1 MSDNS
6 PWTDNRARQSS
17 LLEDDEA
24 LRTRG
29 RSGEAVTGSSEFV
42 DDRAG
47 GGADRGEQADLFTE
61 REEMGGQQ
69 SLGGGTATR
78 TSENAMLEEEIDAD
92 RGPIDLEVQEPIGTP
107 EVEAL
112 SVEAFAMEA
121 EEGSPTFDEDTGHLD
136 PTPGFEVYG
145 PTSRRPLPPEETDRG
160 FSHETAENVVKAG
173 YADPETGEVDLG
185 PETETIEFGSRPAA
199 NKALDELPE
208 EAVVDPDRRTKT
220 VEVKSYALADSKL
233 DRISGMAADSKAY
246 EEEKVGQA
254 ELSRRERK
262 EIDFTATSIPHAR
275 SAKAIMLDAGV
286 DDWTAFYDPTLTV
299 DEHRELADRA
309 ARDERG
315 RRMDSEESVVE
326 KEARAHRRAA
336 GELEQHAIAGAE
348 AGEEEAI
355 ETLVELGWSPDDAR
369 GLAEAADTDR
379 ERAAILDVAISR
391 AVSNGRFTRQPPAK
405 APGAP
410 SKYRQPTSGRF
421 LGNAIDRSP
430 GIGRDPADGQFVS
443 KGRF

>member
-61 REEMGGQQ
+61 REEMGWQQ

-136 PTPGFEVYG
+136 PAP
-145 PTSRRPLPPEETDRG
+145 
-160 FSHETAENVVKAG
+160 
-173 YADPETGEVDLG
+173 GEVDLG

-199 NKALDELPE
+199 NKALDELAE

-220 VEVKSYALADSKL
+220 VEVKPHALADSML

-246 EEEKVGQA
+246 EAEKTGQA

-421 LGNAIDRSP
+421 LGNAIDASP

>member
-1 MSDNS
+1 M
-6 PWTDNRARQSS
+6 
-17 LLEDDEA
+17 
-24 LRTRG
+24 
-29 RSGEAVTGSSEFV
+29 
-42 DDRAG
+42 
-47 GGADRGEQADLFTE
+47 
-61 REEMGGQQ
+61 
-69 SLGGGTATR
+69 
-78 TSENAMLEEEIDAD
+78 
-92 RGPIDLEVQEPIGTP
+92 
-107 EVEAL
+107 
-112 SVEAFAMEA
+112 
-121 EEGSPTFDEDTGHLD
+121 
-136 PTPGFEVYG
+136 
-145 PTSRRPLPPEETDRG
+145 
-160 FSHETAENVVKAG
+160 
-173 YADPETGEVDLG
+173 DLG

-199 NKALDELPE
+199 NKALNELPG

-220 VEVKSYALADSKL
+220 VEVKPYALADSKL

-262 EIDFTATSIPHAR
+262 EIDFTATSVPHAR

-315 RRMDSEESVVE
+315 RRMDSEESLVE

-348 AGEEEAI
+348 AGEEDAI

-379 ERAAILDVAISR
+379 ERAAILDVAIAR

-421 LGNAIDRSP
+421 LGNAIDASP

-443 KGRF
+443 KRRF